1 MGVDLGNLFP
11 KTPITFQDLSGRIIA
26 IDAHNVLHQFL
37 AIIRQRDGTPLKD
50 ANGNITSHLSGL
62 FFRTSN
68 LVEAGIRPIYVF
80 DGRPH
85 ALKARTIQERRK
97 RKEQAEKDY
106 QIALAAGDLQT
117 AKSKASQTSRLTDDM
132 ITESKE
138 LLLAL
143 GIPTVQAP
151 GEGEAQ
157 ASHIVQQN
165 KAYAVGSQ
173 DFDCLLFGTPLLA
186 RNLTSSERRRLP
198 GKQAFVK
205 VVPELLRLDQGLK
218 QNELTRE
225 QLVDIAILL
234 GTDFNDGIKGYGPKK
249 SLTAIKEH
257 GNLEHLLEK
266 NPDLTLP
273 QEEINNIRSIFLQ
286 PNVTDDYT
294 LRWTP
299 PDIDKVLQILSEE
312 HQFTPTRVTP
322 ALEKFQKA
330 EYLLK
335 QKNLFDF

>member
-1 MGVDLGNLFP
+1 MGVDLGDLFP
-11 KTPITFQDLSGRIIA
+11 KTPCTFQDLSGRIIA
-26 IDAHNVLHQFL
+26 IDAHNVIHQFL

-80 DGRPH
+80 DGQPH
-85 ALKARTIQERRK
+85 LLKARTIDERRK
-97 RKEQAEKDY
+97 RKEQAERDY
-106 QIALAAGDLQT
+106 QTALAAGDLVT
-117 AKSKASQTSRLTDDM
+117 AKSKASQTSRLTNDM
-132 ITESKE
+132 IAESKE

-157 ASHIVQQN
+157 ASHIVQQGQ
-165 KAYAVGSQ
+165 AYAVGSQ
-173 DFDCLLFGTPLLA
+173 DFDCLLFGTPLLI
-186 RNLTSSERRRLP
+186 RNLTSSERRKLP

-205 VVPELLRLDQGLK
+205 VVPELLRLDQGLQ
-218 QNELTRE
+218 QNGITRE

-249 SLTAIKEH
+249 SLAAIKEH
-257 GNLEHLLEK
+257 GSLETLLQK
-266 NPDLTLP
+266 NPDLNLP
-273 QEEINNIRSIFLQ
+273 QDEINNIRSIFLH
-286 PNVTDDYT
+286 PHVTNDYS
-294 LRWTP
+294 LKWTP
-299 PDIDKVLQILSEE
+299 PDPDKVLKILSEE
-312 HQFTPTRVTP
+312 HQFSPTRITP

>member
-1 MGVDLGNLFP
+1 MGVDLGDLFP

-68 LVEAGIRPIYVF
+68 LVEAGIRPIYVY
-80 DGRPH
+80 DGQPH
-85 ALKARTIQERRK
+85 PLKARTIQERRK

-106 QIALAAGDLQT
+106 QTALAAGDLVT

-218 QNELTRE
+218 QNDITRE

-234 GTDFNDGIKGYGPKK
+234 GTDFNDGVKGYGPKK

-257 GNLEHLLEK
+257 GSLEHLLE
-266 NPDLTLP
+266 NNTDLSLP
-273 QEEINNIRSIFLQ
+273 QTEIDSIRSIFLQ

-294 LRWTP
+294 VRWTP
-299 PDIDKVLQILSEE
+299 PDTDKVMQILSEE
-312 HQFTPTRVTP
+312 HQFTPTRITP